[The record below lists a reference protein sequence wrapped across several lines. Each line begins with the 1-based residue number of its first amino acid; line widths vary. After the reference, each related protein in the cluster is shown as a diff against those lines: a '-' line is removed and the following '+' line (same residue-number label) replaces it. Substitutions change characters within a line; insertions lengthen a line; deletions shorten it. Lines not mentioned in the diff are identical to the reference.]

1 MEVIEDR
8 MIIRVNENNIMDAAN
23 IHSISWKESHRDFC
37 TSEFIESHS
46 PERQLKYISDKMQKG
61 TEFFM
66 FVDEVYGSRLLENEA
81 SGRVLEKCG
90 FEIFFEG
97 EGAYHDGVYVI
108 SKSIWR

>member
-1 MEVIEDR
+1 

-66 FVDEVYGSRLLENEA
+66 FVDEVPVGVVSVTNSLIEDLYILP
-81 SGRVLEKCG
+81 EKARKCFG
-90 FEIFFEG
+90 
-97 EGAYHDGVYVI
+97 
-108 SKSIWR
+108 

>member
-66 FVDEVYGSRLLENEA
+66 FVDEVPVGVVSVTNSLIEDLYILP
-81 SGRVLEKCG
+81 EKARKCFG
-90 FEIFFEG
+90 
-97 EGAYHDGVYVI
+97 
-108 SKSIWR
+108 